1 MNQASILKKLRTDN
15 KITLLNLAK
24 ETGIS
29 KSVLSRMELGE
40 TKGTIEVLTTL
51 ANFYNVS
58 LDYITCNPKRSVLID
73 TLIENLVQE
82 GIVDLDKPLTPE
94 VKRMIEDAVNLKIKK
109 MKDKDSL

>member
-1 MNQASILKKLRTDN
+1 MQQSEILKKLRMDN
-15 KITLLNLAK
+15 QLTLSELSKITGVSTAA
-24 ETGIS
+24 
-29 KSVLSRMELGE
+29 LSRMETGE
-40 TKGTIEVLTTL
+40 RVGTVEILTKL